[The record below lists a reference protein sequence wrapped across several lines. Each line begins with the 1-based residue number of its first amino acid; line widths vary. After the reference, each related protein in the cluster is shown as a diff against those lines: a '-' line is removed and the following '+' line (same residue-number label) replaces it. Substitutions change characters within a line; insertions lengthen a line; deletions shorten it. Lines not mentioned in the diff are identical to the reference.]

1 MILLTRIE
9 ITNIRSI
16 ARGIIEPLPDGIT
29 ALVGVIGT
37 GKTTFLEAARWVLY
51 GEVPGGLRQ
60 AEMRRHTADGEKCEA
75 AVEFTLGGTPFR
87 AVRGL
92 RQKVTK
98 GRLTETA
105 YAALFIGGVRQP
117 QITPTKLTDKIV
129 QLTGLTGRAFTG
141 AFFIPQN
148 RLPILAQGTPGEVQ
162 QVFEEQTGLSPLS
175 RRVETAHRDAGQAL
189 VAAEALPG
197 SAEAVTAAQEALD
210 IAQAERSL
218 AQRQLDT
225 AKATADTAKRALA
238 DAEATYNLLMEQ
250 RSAAEQA
257 RLDAAR
263 AETRV
268 AGLDE
273 TIHDLEEQVRNL
285 PCGDGQEARHRL
297 TQLRT
302 ARQAAE
308 HAEQAMESA
317 TRRVED
323 ARTRLDRARQQLG
336 RLPVDLDE
344 RLDAAQ
350 QVQAHAEQA
359 VGHLRG
365 EHGRLSRAVQTLQ
378 AADPGAACCP
388 TCNQRVA
395 DLAGLLTDLR
405 LQKARCEA
413 EGRRAA
419 EHAQVAGAEA
429 ADLTEAVRQRETAR
443 NALDQAER
451 DLCSADAAR
460 STAGDRAKATL
471 DALAALLRTTGDDLT
486 KILKTAEQAE
496 EAAVREVGAV
506 QHALQVRTRLTKAR
520 SDRARVQSSLDEL
533 RARAAGTP
541 TAEQL
546 TDISGALASAR
557 DDWETHAARR
567 AEAETKAEV
576 LAERCRVLEATRDG
590 EQELLNRK
598 LAALGQADILRHAAH
613 MLAGLRRDLLAE
625 YTATVSEAATDLLRQ
640 IGGEHTAFHI
650 DERFVPEVILGDGT
664 HRPLRTLSGGEQA
677 RAALCFCL
685 GISAQI
691 TGGSHTGTIIADEIT
706 AAHDDDTRHAI
717 VELLRDLGWPLLIVA
732 HSPEIMEIANRVA
745 WLRKPDEACGTQV
758 VSPTTKQIRDESWMR
773 LSSALRSP
781 VRGGRSGTRLPGGS
795 GSTVEEDRPPGNRV
809 AMDQKPVRLRS

>member
-1 MILLTRIE
+1 MILLTRVE

-16 ARGIIEPLPDGIT
+16 PRGTIEPLPDGIT
-29 ALVGVIGT
+29 ALVGAIGT
-37 GKTTFLEAARWVLY
+37 GKSTFLEAVRWVLY

-60 AEMRRHTADGEKCEA
+60 AEMRRHSADGERCEA
-75 AVEFTLGGTPFR
+75 AVEFTLGGTCFR

-92 RQKVTK
+92 RQKVAK
-98 GRLTETA
+98 GRPAETS
-105 YAALFIGGVRQP
+105 YAELFIGAVRQP
-117 QITPTKLTDKIV
+117 QITPTKLTDRIV

-148 RLPILAQGTPGEVQ
+148 RLPILAQGTPGDVQ
-162 QVFEEQTGLSPLS
+162 QVFEEQTGLTPLT

-189 VAAEALPG
+189 AAAEALPG
-197 SAEAVTAAQEALD
+197 SAEAVTAAQEALG
-210 IAQAERSL
+210 IAQADRAL

-225 AKATADTAKRALA
+225 ATATADAAKLALA
-238 DAEATYNLLMEQ
+238 GAEATYHLLVEQ

-263 AETRV
+263 AETRA

-273 TIHDLEEQVRNL
+273 TIHDLAEQARTL

-297 TQLRT
+297 ARLRT
-302 ARQAAE
+302 ARRAAE
-308 HAEQAMESA
+308 HAQQAMESA
-317 TRRVED
+317 TRSVED

-344 RLDAAQ
+344 RLGAAQ
-350 QVQAHAEQA
+350 QAQVRAEQA

-365 EHGRLSRAVQTLQ
+365 EHRRLSRAVQTLQ
-378 AADPGAACCP
+378 AAEPHAACCP

-395 DLAGLLTDLR
+395 DLAGLLTELR
-405 LQKARCEA
+405 RQKVRCEA
-413 EGRRAA
+413 EGDRAA
-419 EHAQVAGAEA
+419 ELARVVAAEA
-429 ADLTEAVRQRETAR
+429 ADLTGAVRQRATAR
-443 NALDQAER
+443 NALDQSER

-471 DALAALLRTTGDDLT
+471 DALAILLHATGDDHT
-486 KILKTAEQAE
+486 TILAAAERAE
-496 EAAVREVGAV
+496 DAAVREVNAV
-506 QHALQVRTRLTKAR
+506 QHARQVRTRLTNAR
-520 SDRARVQSSLDEL
+520 SDRARVQMALEEL
-533 RARAAGTP
+533 CARAAGTP
-541 TAEQL
+541 TAEEL
-546 TDISGALASAR
+546 TDIAGALATAR
-557 DDWETHAARR
+557 EEWEAHAAGR
-567 AEAETKAEV
+567 AAAETKAEV
-576 LAERCRVLEATRDG
+576 LAERCRVLETARDR
-590 EQELLNRK
+590 EQELLQCR
-598 LAALGQADILRHAAH
+598 LAALGKADVLRHAAH

-625 YTATVSEAATDLLRQ
+625 YTATVSQAATDLLRQ

-650 DERFVPEVILGDGT
+650 DERFVPEVVLGDGT

-732 HSPEIMEIANRVA
+732 HSPEIVEIANRVA
-745 WLRKPDEACGTQV
+745 WLSKPDEAG
-758 VSPTTKQIRDESWMR
+758 
-773 LSSALRSP
+773 
-781 VRGGRSGTRLPGGS
+781 GTRVASATNRQITSGSGLPGTDTAKVTDYPHTG
-795 GSTVEEDRPPGNRV
+795 GT
-809 AMDQKPVRLRS
+809 RSNLENQVF

>member
-37 GKTTFLEAARWVLY
+37 GKSTFLEAARWVLY

-60 AEMRRHTADGEKCEA
+60 AEMRRHAADGDKCEA

-92 RQKVTK
+92 RQKATK
-98 GRLTETA
+98 GRRTETA
-105 YAALFIGGVRQP
+105 YAELFIGGVRQP

-162 QVFEEQTGLSPLS
+162 QVFEEQTGLTPLT

-189 VAAEALPG
+189 AAAEARPG
-197 SAEAVTAAQEALD
+197 STEAVTTAQAALD
-210 IAQAERSL
+210 IAQTERSL
-218 AQRQLDT
+218 ARRQLDT
-225 AKATADTAKRALA
+225 ATTAADTAKDALT
-238 DAEATYNLLMEQ
+238 DAEATHNLLMKQ
-250 RSAAEQA
+250 RAAAEQA

-268 AGLDE
+268 TGLDE
-273 TIHDLEEQVRNL
+273 TIHDLEAQARNL
-285 PCGDGQEARHRL
+285 PSGDGQEARHRL

-302 ARQAAE
+302 ARRAAE
-308 HAEQAMESA
+308 HAEQAMQSA
-317 TRRVED
+317 TRCVED
-323 ARTRLDRARQQLG
+323 TRTRLDRARQQLG
-336 RLPVDLDE
+336 RLPVDLDV
-344 RLDAAQ
+344 RLGAAQ
-350 QVQAHAEQA
+350 QAQSRAEQSM
-359 VGHLRG
+359 GHLQG
-365 EHGRLSRAVQTLQ
+365 EHFRLGRAVQTLQ
-378 AADPGAACCP
+378 AADPRAACCP

-395 DLAGLLTDLR
+395 DIPGLLTDLR

-413 EGRRAA
+413 GGRRAA
-419 EHAQVAGAEA
+419 EHARLAAAEA

-471 DALAALLRTTGDDLT
+471 DALGALLHATGDDLT
-486 KILKTAEQAE
+486 KLLKTAEQAE
-496 EAAVREVGAV
+496 DAAVREVSAV
-506 QHALQVRTRLTKAR
+506 KHALQVRTRLTKAR

-557 DDWETHAARR
+557 EDWEAHAARR

-613 MLAGLRRDLLAE
+613 MLAGLRRDLLVE

-650 DERFVPEVILGDGT
+650 DERFVPEVVLGDGT

-745 WLRKPDEACGTQV
+745 WLRKPDEAGGTQV
-758 VSPTTKQIRDESWMR
+758 VSPTTKQIQSGGLR
-773 LSSALRSP
+773 LDQATVPDYARNEGP
-781 VRGGRSGTRLPGGS
+781 GTRS
-795 GSTVEEDRPPGNRV
+795 IVERWPARELSVRPR
-809 AMDQKPVRLRS
+809 

>member
-37 GKTTFLEAARWVLY
+37 GKSTFLEAARWVLY

-92 RQKVTK
+92 RQKVIK

-189 VAAEALPG
+189 AAAEALPG

-225 AKATADTAKRALA
+225 AQATADTAKGALA
-238 DAEATYNLLMEQ
+238 DAEATFNLLME
-250 RSAAEQA
+250 RRAAAEQA

-268 AGLDE
+268 AALGE
-273 TIHDLEEQVRNL
+273 AIHDLEAQARDL
-285 PCGDGQEARHRL
+285 PSSDGQQARHRL
-297 TQLRT
+297 TQLRG
-302 ARQAAE
+302 ARRAAE

-317 TRRVED
+317 TRCVED
-323 ARTRLDRARQQLG
+323 ARTRLDRARLQLG
-336 RLPVDLDE
+336 RLPVDLDV
-344 RLDAAQ
+344 RLGAAQ
-350 QVQAHAEQA
+350 QAQSRAEQA
-359 VGHLRG
+359 VGHLQG
-365 EHGRLSRAVQTLQ
+365 EHVRLGRAVQTLQ
-378 AADPGAACCP
+378 AADPRAACCP

-395 DLAGLLTDLR
+395 DIPGLLTDLR

-413 EGRRAA
+413 ESRRAE
-419 EHAQVAGAEA
+419 EHARLVAAEA

-451 DLCSADAAR
+451 DVSSADAAR

-471 DALAALLRTTGDDLT
+471 DALAALLHATGLHATGYDLT

-496 EAAVREVGAV
+496 EAAVRELSAV

-546 TDISGALASAR
+546 TDISDALAGAR
-557 DDWETHAARR
+557 EDWETHAARR

-650 DERFVPEVILGDGT
+650 DERFVPEVVLGDGT

-745 WLRKPDEACGTQV
+745 WLRKPDEAGGTQV
-758 VSPTTKQIRDESWMR
+758 VSPTTKQIQS
-773 LSSALRSP
+773 
-781 VRGGRSGTRLPGGS
+781 GGLQVDQATVPDYARNEGPGTRS
-795 GSTVEEDRPPGNRV
+795 IVERRPAR
-809 AMDQKPVRLRS
+809 KLSVRPR